1 MKNIVKDIGIGSIS
15 IFLFILSIGFSI
27 SFKGAPAV
35 GDLVLQSI
43 GLKAWSHE
51 NGGLHYTILYSLGM
65 LYLSWLIGNSFPNH
79 LWASIG
85 RKLSIALSLCITALI
100 LVSTSI

>member
-1 MKNIVKDIGIGSIS
+1 MKNVAKDVGIGSIS
-15 IFLFILSIGFSI
+15 IFLFILSIGFSL
-27 SFKGAPAV
+27 SFKGSPAV
-35 GDLVLQSI
+35 GDIVLQSI

-65 LYLSWLIGNSFPNH
+65 LYISWLIGNSYPNH

-85 RKLSIALSLCITALI
+85 RKLSIALSLGITALI
-100 LVSTSI
+100 LVCTSV

>member
-1 MKNIVKDIGIGSIS
+1 MKSTVKDVGIGSIS
-15 IFLFILSIGFSI
+15 IFLFILSIGFSL

-43 GLKAWSHE
+43 GLRAWSNE
-51 NGGLHYTILYSLGM
+51 YGGLHYTILYSLGM

-79 LWASIG
+79 LWASMG
-85 RKLSIALSLCITALI
+85 RKLSIAVSLCITALI
-100 LVSTSI
+100 LVTTSI